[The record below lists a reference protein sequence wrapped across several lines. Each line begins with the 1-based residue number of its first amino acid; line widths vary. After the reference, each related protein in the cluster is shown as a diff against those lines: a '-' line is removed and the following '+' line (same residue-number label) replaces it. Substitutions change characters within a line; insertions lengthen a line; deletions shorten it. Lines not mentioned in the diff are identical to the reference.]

1 MIESKKWFAVYTRPK
16 WEKKISEILTRK
28 KIENYCPL
36 NKVVRQW
43 SDRKKIVLEPLFTSY
58 VFIRVTEQELWS
70 IKQTDGVI
78 SLVYW
83 LGKPAVIR
91 NSEIDIVK
99 KFLIGHTNVKL
110 ERTDVNIS
118 DTVRVIGGPLM
129 EQEGHVLSVGN
140 KSIKIMLPTLGYLMF
155 VEVEAANVEVVIKTI
170 PVHTELPY
178 PLYAVK

>member
-1 MIESKKWFAVYTRPK
+1 MNENKKWFAVYTRPK
-16 WEKKISEILTRK
+16 WEKKVSEILTRK

-43 SDRKKIVLEPLFTSY
+43 SDRKKIVQEPLFTSY
-58 VFIRVTEQELWS
+58 VFVKVSDNELWP

-78 SLVYW
+78 NLVYW

-91 NSEIDIVK
+91 NAEIEMVK

-110 ERTDVNIS
+110 ERTPVNIN

-129 EQEGHVLSVGN
+129 EQEGYVLSVGS
-140 KSIKIMLPTLGYLMF
+140 KSVKIMLPSLGYLMF
-155 VEVEAANVEVVIKTI
+155 VEVETENVEVIIKTI